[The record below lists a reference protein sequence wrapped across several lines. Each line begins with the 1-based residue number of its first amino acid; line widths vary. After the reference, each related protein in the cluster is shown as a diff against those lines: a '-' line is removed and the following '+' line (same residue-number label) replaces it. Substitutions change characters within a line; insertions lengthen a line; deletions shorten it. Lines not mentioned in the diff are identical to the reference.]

1 MFPFLLN
8 ITYQAMCNVIPTK
21 NVRIQ
26 LPLNDKSIFC
36 DWIKTVPAA
45 QVPDILGSKMG
56 YRAIKTSESETNF
69 YRRCLNSEPK
79 PAAAPGSPH
88 MEFCPPGFPVSGGRR
103 GTAFE
108 VEAVFP
114 TCGYHLRLSGLVF
127 VTRCWHYLTIS
138 WHLSTGSPLNWLP
151 PTNSETKTREFEME
165 CNTIW
170 LIWWRPVLFY
180 RCCLTMSG
188 IYSRKKSSRAFKQ
201 MPFWLPPSFS
211 Q

>member
-1 MFPFLLN
+1 
-8 ITYQAMCNVIPTK
+8 MCNVIFVK

-69 YRRCLNSEPK
+69 YRRCLNSEQS

-88 MEFCPPGFPVSGGRR
+88 IEFCPPGFPVSGGRR
-103 GTAFE
+103 GTSFE
-108 VEAVFP
+108 VEAVFS

-138 WHLSTGSPLNWLP
+138 DYIWIYLIVYC
-151 PTNSETKTREFEME
+151 NSKTFWWINEWMNRARYRGAFAPK
-165 CNTIW
+165 NTI
-170 LIWWRPVLFY
+170 ICGKSPKGGEG
-180 RCCLTMSG
+180 SG
-188 IYSRKKSSRAFKQ
+188 PKSKKSTFQ
-201 MPFWLPPSFS
+201 M
-211 Q
+211 

>member
-1 MFPFLLN
+1 MLWQFFFSIMFPFLLN
-8 ITYQAMCNVIPTK
+8 ITYQAMWNVIRIK

-45 QVPDILGSKMG
+45 RVPDILGSKMG

-88 MEFCPPGFPVSGGRR
+88 MEFCSLGFRFLEGDVGHRLKLRP
-103 GTAFE
+103 F
-108 VEAVFP
+108 FP

-151 PTNSETKTREFEME
+151 SYKLGDKNSRLWNGM
-165 CNTIW
+165 
-170 LIWWRPVLFY
+170 
-180 RCCLTMSG
+180 
-188 IYSRKKSSRAFKQ
+188 
-201 MPFWLPPSFS
+201 
-211 Q
+211 

>member
-8 ITYQAMCNVIPTK
+8 ITYHAMCNVIPIK

-69 YRRCLNSEPK
+69 YRRCLNSEPS

-103 GTAFE
+103 GTSFE

-151 PTNSETKTREFEME
+151 SYKLGDKNSRLWNGM
-165 CNTIW
+165 
-170 LIWWRPVLFY
+170 
-180 RCCLTMSG
+180 
-188 IYSRKKSSRAFKQ
+188 
-201 MPFWLPPSFS
+201 
-211 Q
+211 

>member
-8 ITYQAMCNVIPTK
+8 ITYQAMCNVIPIK

-45 QVPDILGSKMG
+45 RVPDILGSKMG

-103 GTAFE
+103 GTSFE
-108 VEAVFP
+108 VDATFSDVWISFEIIRTSFCDTLLTLFDNILTFVHRVPLELAPLLQTRRQKLENLKWNV
-114 TCGYHLRLSGLVF
+114 TQYDWSGE
-127 VTRCWHYLTIS
+127 
-138 WHLSTGSPLNWLP
+138 N
-151 PTNSETKTREFEME
+151 
-165 CNTIW
+165 
-170 LIWWRPVLFY
+170 LF
-180 RCCLTMSG
+180 CVICVVLTMSG
-188 IYSRKKSSRAFKQ
+188 MFQKNSS
-201 MPFWLPPSFS
+201 SF
-211 Q
+211 

>member
-69 YRRCLNSEPK
+69 YRRCLNSEPS

-103 GTAFE
+103 GT
-108 VEAVFP
+108 
-114 TCGYHLRLSGLVF
+114 
-127 VTRCWHYLTIS
+127 
-138 WHLSTGSPLNWLP
+138 
-151 PTNSETKTREFEME
+151 
-165 CNTIW
+165 
-170 LIWWRPVLFY
+170 
-180 RCCLTMSG
+180 
-188 IYSRKKSSRAFKQ
+188 
-201 MPFWLPPSFS
+201 
-211 Q
+211 

>member
-8 ITYQAMCNVIPTK
+8 ITYHAMCNVIPTK

-88 MEFCPPGFPVSGGRR
+88 MEFCPPWVSGFWRETRDSVWSWGRFSDVWIS
-103 GTAFE
+103 FE
-108 VEAVFP
+108 IIRTSFCD
-114 TCGYHLRLSGLVF
+114 TLLTLCDNILTF
-127 VTRCWHYLTIS
+127 VHRV
-138 WHLSTGSPLNWLP
+138 PLYWLP
-151 PTNSETKTREFEME
+151 SYKLGDKNSR
-165 CNTIW
+165 IW
-170 LIWWRPVLFY
+170 DG
-180 RCCLTMSG
+180 M
-188 IYSRKKSSRAFKQ
+188 
-201 MPFWLPPSFS
+201 
-211 Q
+211 